1 MSRSCSRVAD
11 YPQAV
16 ADGDGGYSSKRVKSA
31 SELLARGFITAEQ
44 VRGVQMV
51 SKNYD
56 IGLSADVCALISKSA
71 AAMGVAASDTPI
83 GRQYIPRQEEL
94 VVAPDEENDPIGDDI
109 YSPVRGIVHRY
120 PDRVLLKAT
129 PVCAVYCRYCFRR
142 DMVGAAAEHLSDEDL
157 DRALSYIENHPE
169 IWEVIL
175 TGGDPLVL
183 SARRLERIFEA
194 LNRINHV
201 DVIRLHTRIPLVQ
214 PAKIDDTILS
224 VLKLSKTPVHLVVHV
239 NHVSEITEEVA
250 AAFGRLRAAGCSL
263 YSQSV
268 LLRGVNDSVQDLEA
282 LFRKLVTVHVTPYY
296 LHHLDKAKGTS
307 HFRVPIEKGR
317 AIMRDL
323 QGRVSGLCLPKY
335 MLDIPG
341 GHGKIPVHEEYF
353 SDIGAGLYRVEDYQG
368 CTHLYQDGIESEA
381 E

>member
-1 MSRSCSRVAD
+1 MTHASTLVKHDREERFS
-11 YPQAV
+11 Y
-16 ADGDGGYSSKRVKSA
+16 KRVKSA
-31 SELLARGFITAEQ
+31 SELLVCGFITPEQ
-44 VRGVQMV
+44 MRGVQMV

-71 AAMGVAASDTPI
+71 VALGVAPSDTPI

-94 VVAPDEENDPIGDDI
+94 IVAPDEENDPIGDDI

-157 DRALSYIENHPE
+157 DNALSYIENHPE

-183 SARRLERIFEA
+183 SARRLSRIFEA
-194 LNRINHV
+194 LNRVDHV

-214 PAKIDDTILS
+214 AAKIDDTILS
-224 VLKLSKTPVHLVVHV
+224 VLKLSDRAVHVVVHV
-239 NHVSEITEEVA
+239 NYVSEITEEVA
-250 AAFGRLRAAGCSL
+250 SAFERLRAAGCSL

-282 LFRKLVTVHVTPYY
+282 LFRKLVRVHVTPYY

-317 AIMRDL
+317 EIMRDL

-353 SDIGAGLYRVEDYQG
+353 SDVGSGVYRVEDYQG
-368 CTHLYQDGIESEA
+368 CMHLYQDGLEGE
-381 E
+381 ER